1 MTSRRAWR
9 TVAGA
14 FLIATGAGQAVAL
27 SLFYLPVTADY
38 GFNMTS
44 LSIYVSLMGLI
55 SIATNPIAGKL
66 MLKWQNH
73 IRLFAVATGALS
85 MITYCWL
92 ANCRHLWQF
101 YIGGV
106 LLSVLVPFVSGIY
119 GSVAITH
126 WFVKKRSLALSI
138 SFIGVSV
145 GSVLYAQ
152 IVRLMIDRMGWH
164 AGYYTCGI
172 MMTIFSLIAALLISE
187 PPARYGLKPYG
198 WEESEEDAPV
208 KVGLTLQEAR
218 KTSCFWLFFA
228 ATFIASLFVM
238 GLQQSIVPML
248 QVDYKMTAAL
258 SSTLMS
264 LYSVTCAAAK
274 ILMGMLCEKRGIRT
288 VIMTIGILLCAGII
302 LIVMSNSL
310 AVAVIAMVLVGLGNI
325 FTTVVQTSYTADV
338 FGNREYSAIIGYI
351 GLAMAIGVAVI
362 PVIIGRLYDLT
373 GSYRPVYYLLLTF
386 VIVATLLSL
395 LSYRVRPRL
404 DRPVQKASPGDLKEQ
419 GKNE

>member
-1 MTSRRAWR
+1 MDQRTMTSRRAWR

-14 FLIATGAGQAVAL
+14 FMIGTGAGQAVAL

-55 SIATNPIAGKL
+55 SIVTNPISGKL
-66 MLKWQNH
+66 LLKWQNH
-73 IRLFAVATGALS
+73 IRMFAVATGALS

-119 GSVAITH
+119 GSAVITH
-126 WFVKKRSLALSI
+126 WFVKKRSIALSI
-138 SFIGVSV
+138 SYMGVSV

-152 IVRLMIDRMGWH
+152 VVRLIIDRMGWH

-172 MMTIFSLIAALLISE
+172 IMTAFSLIAALLISE
-187 PPARYGLKPYG
+187 PPANYGLKPYG
-198 WEESEEDAPV
+198 WEGSEENVPV
-208 KVGLTLQEAR
+208 KAGLTFQEAR

-258 SSTLMS
+258 ASTLMS

-274 ILMGMLCEKRGIRT
+274 ILMGMLWEKRGIRT
-288 VIMTIGILLCAGII
+288 VIGTICILLCAGII

-310 AVAVIAMVLVGLGNI
+310 VAAVIGMILIGLGNV
-325 FTTVVQTSYTADV
+325 FTTVVQASYTADV
-338 FGNREYSAIIGYI
+338 FGNREYSAIIGCI
-351 GLAMAIGVAVI
+351 GLAMAIGVALI
-362 PVIIGRLYDLT
+362 PVITGRLYDMT
-373 GSYRPVYYLLLTF
+373 GSYRPVYYLMLVF
-386 VIVATLLSL
+386 VIVTTLLSL
-395 LSYRVRPRL
+395 LSYKVRPGS
-404 DRPVQKASPGDLKEQ
+404 DRPLRKASSEAGKE
-419 GKNE
+419 